1 MTEHGER
8 TKEEMYR
15 DAKEQHAA
23 LDTRLQMLLKKPY
36 LTTDDELEI
45 MVLKKKKLYFK
56 DLMEKAG
63 EEIRRGE
70 K

>member
-8 TKEEMYR
+8 TKEVTYD

-36 LTTDDELEI
+36 LTADDELEVI
-45 MVLKKKKLYFK
+45 VLKKKKLYFK
-56 DLMEKAG
+56 DLMQKAG
-63 EEIRRGE
+63 EESAKR
-70 K
+70 